1 MVIHAKTIKNNY
13 LITASSGF
21 AKANNI
27 ATPTPIKNAA
37 SIKPAK
43 RNILVWSGSINSG
56 QNFDMAELATIARPY
71 AEALFQSAKP
81 AEFAGCLE
89 QLNELAQLAALPE
102 VAALSNN
109 PKVSAD
115 DLSKLLSGL
124 VKTKLD
130 PKVASFL
137 NLVNQNQRLAAVPEI
152 AKQFEAMKNKSEGA
166 AEVMIT
172 SAFPLEGSALADL
185 LSSLKKRFGGKE
197 LRPTIQVDP
206 ALIGGVRIQVGDE
219 VMDGSVRAQLA
230 QMQASL
236 GA

>member
-1 MVIHAKTIKNNY
+1 
-13 LITASSGF
+13 
-21 AKANNI
+21 
-27 ATPTPIKNAA
+27 
-37 SIKPAK
+37 
-43 RNILVWSGSINSG
+43 
-56 QNFDMAELATIARPY
+56 MAELATIARPY

-81 AEFAGCLE
+81 AEFAACLE

-102 VAALSNN
+102 IAALSNN

-115 DLSKLLSGL
+115 DLSKLLSGM

-130 PKVASFL
+130 SKITSFL
-137 NLVNQNQRLAAVPEI
+137 SLVNQNHRLSAIPEI
-152 AKQFEAMKNKSEGA
+152 ASQFEVMKNQSEGA
-166 AEVMIT
+166 AEAMIT
-172 SAFPLEGSALADL
+172 SAFPLEGSALNDL

-206 ALIGGVRIQVGDE
+206 ELIGGVRIQVGDE
-219 VMDGSVRAQLA
+219 VMDSSVKAQLA

>member
-1 MVIHAKTIKNNY
+1 
-13 LITASSGF
+13 
-21 AKANNI
+21 
-27 ATPTPIKNAA
+27 
-37 SIKPAK
+37 
-43 RNILVWSGSINSG
+43 
-56 QNFDMAELATIARPY
+56 MAELATIARPY

-81 AEFAGCLE
+81 AEFATCLE

-115 DLSKLLSGL
+115 DLSKLLSGM

-130 PKVASFL
+130 GKIASFL
-137 NLVNQNQRLAAVPEI
+137 NLVNQNHRLSAITEI
-152 AKQFEAMKNKSEGA
+152 ASQFEAMKNQSEGA

-172 SAFPLEGSALADL
+172 SAFPLEGSALNDL

-219 VMDGSVRAQLA
+219 VMDSSVKAQLA

>member
-1 MVIHAKTIKNNY
+1 
-13 LITASSGF
+13 
-21 AKANNI
+21 
-27 ATPTPIKNAA
+27 
-37 SIKPAK
+37 
-43 RNILVWSGSINSG
+43 
-56 QNFDMAELATIARPY
+56 MAELATIARPY

-81 AEFAGCLE
+81 AELATCLE

-102 VAALSNN
+102 VAALSIN
-109 PKVSAD
+109 PKVSAE

-124 VKTKLD
+124 VKTKLGG
-130 PKVASFL
+130 KIAIFL
-137 NLVNQNQRLAAVPEI
+137 SLVNQNHRLSAIPEI

-172 SAFPLEGSALADL
+172 SAFPLEGSALNDL

-219 VMDGSVRAQLA
+219 VLDSSVKAQLA

>member
-1 MVIHAKTIKNNY
+1 
-13 LITASSGF
+13 
-21 AKANNI
+21 
-27 ATPTPIKNAA
+27 
-37 SIKPAK
+37 
-43 RNILVWSGSINSG
+43 
-56 QNFDMAELATIARPY
+56 MAELATIARPY

-81 AEFAGCLE
+81 AEFAACLE

-102 VAALSNN
+102 IAALSNN

-115 DLSKLLSGL
+115 DLSKLLSGM

-130 PKVASFL
+130 SKITSFL
-137 NLVNQNQRLAAVPEI
+137 SLVNQNHRLSAIPEI
-152 AKQFEAMKNKSEGA
+152 ASQFEVMKNQSEGA

-172 SAFPLEGSALADL
+172 SAFPLEGSALNDL

-206 ALIGGVRIQVGDE
+206 ELIGGVRIQVGDE
-219 VMDGSVRAQLA
+219 VMDSSVKAQLA

>member
-1 MVIHAKTIKNNY
+1 
-13 LITASSGF
+13 
-21 AKANNI
+21 
-27 ATPTPIKNAA
+27 
-37 SIKPAK
+37 
-43 RNILVWSGSINSG
+43 
-56 QNFDMAELATIARPY
+56 MAELATIARPY
-71 AEALFQSAKP
+71 AEALFQSAQP
-81 AEFAGCLE
+81 AEFATCLE

-115 DLSKLLSGL
+115 DVSKLLSGM

-130 PKVASFL
+130 SKVASFL
-137 NLVNQNQRLAAVPEI
+137 SLVNQSHRLSAMPEI
-152 AKQFEAMKNKSEGA
+152 ALQFEAMKNQSEGA

-172 SAFPLEGSALADL
+172 SAFPLEGSALNDL

-206 ALIGGVRIQVGDE
+206 ELIGGVRIQVGDE
-219 VMDGSVRAQLA
+219 VMDSSVKAQLA

>member
-1 MVIHAKTIKNNY
+1 
-13 LITASSGF
+13 
-21 AKANNI
+21 
-27 ATPTPIKNAA
+27 
-37 SIKPAK
+37 
-43 RNILVWSGSINSG
+43 
-56 QNFDMAELATIARPY
+56 MAELATIARPY
-71 AEALFQSAKP
+71 AEALFESAKP
-81 AEFAGCLE
+81 AELASCLE

-115 DLSKLLSGL
+115 DLSKMLSSM

-137 NLVNQNQRLAAVPEI
+137 NLVNQNHRLAAVPEI
-152 AKQFEAMKNKSEGA
+152 AHQFEAMKDKSEGA

-172 SAFPLEGSALADL
+172 SAFPLEGSALKDL

-219 VMDGSVRAQLA
+219 VLDSSVKAQLA
-230 QMQASL
+230 QMQVSL